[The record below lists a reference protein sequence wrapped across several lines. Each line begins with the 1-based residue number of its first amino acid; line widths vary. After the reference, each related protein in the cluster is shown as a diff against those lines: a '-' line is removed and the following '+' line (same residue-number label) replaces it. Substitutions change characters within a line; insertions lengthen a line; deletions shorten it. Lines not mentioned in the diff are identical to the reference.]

1 MVAKRRGEGADL
13 ACPPPV
19 APRRDDDPG
28 REIRAACQLVSR
40 SAAELEKG
48 ADIPDPD

>member
-1 MVAKRRGEGADL
+1 MVAKCRGEGVYL

-19 APRRDDDPG
+19 APRRDDDPDG
-28 REIRAACQLVSR
+28 EVRAACQLVGR

-48 ADIPDPD
+48 ADIPDSD